1 MKPCEG
7 KPTSRKPGVNEGHD
21 LLKWWFPM
29 NEVALMDSNEE
40 EPFRILHS
48 VTYYCCLSDED
59 FQLLLKKASVQRYS
73 SWKKRF
79 DIPAVKYSKKSEGR
93 RDNNITT
100 S

>member
-1 MKPCEG
+1 
-7 KPTSRKPGVNEGHD
+7 
-21 LLKWWFPM
+21 
-29 NEVALMDSNEE
+29 MDCNEE

-48 VTYYCCLSDED
+48 VAYYCCLSDED

-79 DIPAVKYSKKSEGR
+79 DIPAVKYSGKSEGR
-93 RDNNITT
+93 RDKNFTT

>member
-7 KPTSRKPGVNEGHD
+7 KPTSRKPGVNRGHD
-21 LLKWWFPM
+21 LLKCWFPT
-29 NEVALMDSNEE
+29 NDVALMDSNEE

-48 VTYYCCLSDED
+48 IGYNCCSSNED

-79 DIPAVKYSKKSEGR
+79 DIPAVKYLTEGR
-93 RDNNITT
+93 CDKNFTT